1 MLCGMSVFAQSR
13 KITGTVVDK
22 DGQPLMGVQVK
33 SETGDVAVTTD
44 LDGRFEITVPEG
56 SKLTFSILGTK
67 SKTKEAADGMTVV
80 MGISEKNEVKK
91 GFQGMFDL
99 NSNFTSSHG
108 GIGAD
113 LILGGRIN
121 PYYHIGAGL
130 GVHSLIGKDTYE
142 IHDTVKTYRDN
153 NVFATLY
160 LNNTV
165 YIPTGSKVTPMF
177 DCGLGCCIGWL
188 GISQPYKETIIGLY
202 AKAGLGFE
210 AGMFRMSAGYELI
223 GTHTGYVRI
232 GIKF

>member
-33 SETGDVAVTTD
+33 SESGDVAVTTD

-56 SKLTFSILGTK
+56 SKLTFSMLGTK
-67 SKTKEAADGMTVV
+67 SKTKEASDGMVV
-80 MGISEKNEVKK
+80 MMGVSDSKEVKK

-121 PYYHIGAGL
+121 PYYHIGGGI
-130 GVHSLIGKDTYE
+130 GVHSLLNSGSDDY
-142 IHDTVKTYRDN
+142 
-153 NVFATLY
+153 NVFTTLY

-165 YIPTGSKVTPMF
+165 YIPTGSKMTPMF
-177 DCGLGCCIGWL
+177 DCGLGCSMGWL